1 MVKYSEPWPAT
12 SFYFSIFLPFFFLFL
27 SIAFKAFDRF
37 LRFPIRIRG
46 PESREKENMG
56 FSKEDKSRRV
66 LRGVKTLFFL
76 ITMVV
81 SFLLF
86 SAPVLVVIA
95 DTLLPCAI
103 ISASLSPSSLSRE
116 TLFFNLSNYDFRYS
130 IIDVPLISIVR
141 SAVILCECFLSN
153 SWWAF

>member
-1 MVKYSEPWPAT
+1 
-12 SFYFSIFLPFFFLFL
+12 
-27 SIAFKAFDRF
+27 
-37 LRFPIRIRG
+37 
-46 PESREKENMG
+46 MG

-66 LRGVKTLFFL
+66 LRGFKTLFFL

-95 DTLLPCAI
+95 DTLLPCAL
-103 ISASLSPSSLSRE
+103 ISPSISPSSVSLQ
-116 TLFFNLSNYDFRYS
+116 NLYSHFSNYDFRNS

-141 SAVILCECFLSN
+141 SAVILCERFLSN
-153 SWWAF
+153 SWWVYQVNPKPGVFG

>member
-1 MVKYSEPWPAT
+1 MWSNLRTLACNFLYFP
-12 SFYFSIFLPFFFLFL
+12 SFCLFFL
-27 SIAFKAFDRF
+27 SIAFKAFQGF
-37 LRFPIRIRG
+37 LRFSPYVRSFVLAASER
-46 PESREKENMG
+46 KENMG

-66 LRGVKTLFFL
+66 LRGFKTLFFL

-95 DTLLPCAI
+95 DTLLPCAL
-103 ISASLSPSSLSRE
+103 ISSSLSVPSLSFE
-116 TLFFNLSNYDFRYS
+116 TLSSNLSDYDFRHS

-141 SAVILCECFLSN
+141 SAVILCESFRSN
-153 SWWAF
+153 SWWVF